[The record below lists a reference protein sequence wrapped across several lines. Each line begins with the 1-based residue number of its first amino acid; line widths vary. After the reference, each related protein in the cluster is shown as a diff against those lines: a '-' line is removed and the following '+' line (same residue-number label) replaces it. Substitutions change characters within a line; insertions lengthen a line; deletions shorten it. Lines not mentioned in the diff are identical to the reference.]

1 MKKLVLLVLPA
12 ALLLFAFGT
21 DPIARQQQIQPQE
34 LNYLLI
40 NPAITAKPVIINVGT
55 TDDQIKGAI
64 KAGPVNDAKGMEA
77 FKAKVAG
84 IAKDKDIIV
93 YCGCC
98 SSANCPNIHPA
109 LDYLTQNG
117 YTKAK
122 VLNLAVGIKEN
133 WVSMGFPME
142 K

>member
-1 MKKLVLLVLPA
+1 MKKLVLFALPL

-21 DPIARQQQIQPQE
+21 DPIAREHQIQPQE

-40 NPAITAKPVIINVGT
+40 NPAITVKPVIINVGT
-55 TDDQIKGAI
+55 TDDQIKGSF
-64 KAGPVNDAKGMEA
+64 KAGPVNDPKGMEV
-77 FKAKVAG
+77 FKSKVAG
-84 IAKDKDIIV
+84 IAKDKDIVV

-109 LDYLTQNG
+109 LDYLSQNG
-117 YTKAK
+117 YTKVK

-133 WVSMGFPME
+133 WVSLGFPME